1 MAVRAPQQA
10 PVPSVSMQGIA
21 VPQSSVDPQTF
32 FKLTRRLT
40 FTEKTTAYA
49 GLGLTDN
56 FGILQ
61 TGIISGLSVKFSGSL
76 VIATPTG
83 TVASTLRWPYDLIRA
98 LRFSANGQSNL
109 INCSGGKLKLRDLQ
123 QRGVLT
129 DRGVIPQG
137 GTASITSVGVGGASP
152 GTIVQQGT
160 MALGSE
166 AWGVGAGVTG
176 IPAGTYPIEL
186 LWYVPVAW
194 DEMSLT
200 GAIFAQTSATDLN
213 VAIDWAPITDLFVL
227 TGTAT
232 ATLTGT
238 LVVAGRSF
246 SIPEVNGQI
255 VVPDLSSF
263 HSLIQ
268 TRYTAVANGDNEVR
282 LAGQGVGR
290 QLMRLNWQVWNGANP
305 QVPLALTAANFGQ
318 CGWRFG
324 GNDTPEVVTDGR
336 HLRYFDERLLGS
348 DIGSQFGFATWDF
361 SKEFAFRDSI
371 DEGTATELRIL
382 TNVAQGVTLTNPVL
396 EYVQETM
403 FAGAVGA

>member
-1 MAVRAPQQA
+1 
-10 PVPSVSMQGIA
+10 MQGIA
-21 VPQSSVDPQTF
+21 VPQSSVNPQVF
-32 FKLTRRLT
+32 FQLTRRLT

-61 TGIISGLSVKFSGSL
+61 TGIISGLSVKFSGTL
-76 VIATPTG
+76 TVTLGGG
-83 TVASTLRWPYDLIRA
+83 TCASTFRWPYDLIRA

-109 INCSGGKLKLRDLQ
+109 INVSGAKLKLRDLQ

-129 DRGVIPQG
+129 DRGVQPIG
-137 GTASITSVGVGGASP
+137 GTGGATVVGIGGASP
-152 GTIVQQGT
+152 GTAVQQGT
-160 MALGSE
+160 LALGSE
-166 AWGVGAGVTG
+166 LWGVGSNVTA
-176 IPAGTYPIEL
+176 IPGGAYPVEL

-213 VAIDWAPITDLFVL
+213 VAIDWAPVTDLFVL
-227 TGTAT
+227 TGAAT
-232 ATLTGT
+232 AVLTGT

-268 TRYTAVANGDNEVR
+268 TRFTAVANGDNEVR
-282 LAGQGVGR
+282 LSGQGVGR
-290 QLMRLNWQVWNGANP
+290 QLMRLNWQVWNGAAP

-348 DIGSQFGFATWDF
+348 DIGAQFGFATWDF
-361 SKEFAFRDSI
+361 SKEFAFRDSV

-382 TNVAQGVTLTNPVL
+382 TNIAQGVVLTNPVL

-403 FAGAVGA
+403 FAGATGA